1 MVVLKRILT
10 RKSILGFGY
19 AENRD
24 LSVQM
29 LLDLGK
35 QYTLISSYFGLEKI
49 DFTEDILEELGIT
62 PEFRIEKPNKNR
74 ELGELFLQHRRAN
87 FSEKE
92 IIKYSSLSKKDSRC
106 KAKRVNSSIRYS
118 MTAEYLRSKNHGN
131 R

>member
-29 LLDLGK
+29 LLDLEK
-35 QYTLISSYFGLEKI
+35 QYTLISAYFGLEKI

-74 ELGELFLQHRRAN
+74 ELGELFLQQRRAN
-87 FSEKE
+87 LSEKE
-92 IIKYSSLSKKDSRC
+92 ILINSSIYKKNSRY

>member
-19 AENRD
+19 VENRD

-29 LLDLGK
+29 LLDLGQ
-35 QYTLISSYFGLEKI
+35 QYTLISAYFGLEKI

-62 PEFRIEKPNKNR
+62 AEFRIEKPNKNK
-74 ELGELFLQHRRAN
+74 ELGILFLQKRRAN